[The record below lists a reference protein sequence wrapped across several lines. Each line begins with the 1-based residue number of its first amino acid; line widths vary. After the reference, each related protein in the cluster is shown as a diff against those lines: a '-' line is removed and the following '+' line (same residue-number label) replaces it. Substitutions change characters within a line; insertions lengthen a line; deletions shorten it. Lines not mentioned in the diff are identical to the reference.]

1 VINDHSNNFAIY
13 IDESGDLGFAP
24 GSSKFFV
31 IVCLVTQCTKSALI
45 KRCVRKFKKNKKLS
59 ANVELKASN
68 TKLAYRN
75 EFCRSLSQ
83 LPCSVHYIV
92 VDKSNV
98 RPELRRD
105 TNILYNYMAGLLM
118 APVMAKMDNALVHL
132 DSRTIKVASGNSL
145 SEYLRIKLW
154 YEMKSSVNVE
164 FAYLDSRKCLGI
176 QAADMVS
183 NAVFRYYENKDS
195 SGIKLLQKLLK
206 SPPKKLFFVGSTNK
220 KRHPAGG

>member
-1 VINDHSNNFAIY
+1 
-13 IDESGDLGFAP
+13 
-24 GSSKFFV
+24 
-31 IVCLVTQCTKSALI
+31 
-45 KRCVRKFKKNKKLS
+45 
-59 ANVELKASN
+59 
-68 TKLAYRN
+68 
-75 EFCRSLSQ
+75 
-83 LPCSVHYIV
+83 
-92 VDKSNV
+92 
-98 RPELRRD
+98 
-105 TNILYNYMAGLLM
+105 M